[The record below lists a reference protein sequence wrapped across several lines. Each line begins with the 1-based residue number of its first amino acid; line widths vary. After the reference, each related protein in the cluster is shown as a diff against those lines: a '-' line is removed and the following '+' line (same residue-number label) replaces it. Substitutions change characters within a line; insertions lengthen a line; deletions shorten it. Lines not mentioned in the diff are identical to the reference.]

1 MKRNFYIDK
10 IKNVEDLNRLTI
22 ILNEMQEVSRI
33 KIGKNNIAFVCE
45 EPEDIKAK
53 MCEVDD
59 TLILKEEINS
69 RKRVYKAPDEKKDM
83 IFMFTNLNSIEEA
96 KEIQEVLSKYRMYE
110 NVEIDFANKLLKLT
124 TGDKVALKRLRRI
137 VDKIDP
143 NIGVEQW
150 RKPFKSQDL
159 FQEVY
164 IKKFIRIGLLLIA
177 LALGLVTRSDP
188 NSLTN
193 IAWLIA
199 LLVCSERM
207 LIAARKDIITK
218 QYLSENVVMLL
229 ACIIGWA
236 YGAFIEAIIVS
247 FVFQTGEAL
256 LVRCISYTMDKIDRL
271 IHVPQLARKETN
283 GQIEM
288 IPLEEFDIGDT
299 MLVLPDET
307 ILLGGEVMQGSSLLN
322 TYAINGSEVLQPVS
336 KGMEVESGSINIGL
350 EIRVKVLH
358 SVDRSALSKILN
370 IASLAPT
377 YQSRMDKMV
386 NFVSKCFT
394 RGLVAIAIVTILVL
408 LAIDVVGNYKYLYFG
423 AILLTVSGTFAY
435 KQASSFAVL
444 AGVSKAFSKGIV
456 IKENS
461 GLDALSLCCT
471 IIYDRFDGVEVTE
484 EELEL
489 FAKLTKLHKQL
500 IIFNDGPVVLE
511 NDQYKIYNDLSIG
524 EKIAVMEQVELA
536 GPVVYIGDT
545 YKDIVLLQKAFV
557 GISRGGLH
565 DKKVTENSDIMLT
578 NPDYQ
583 TILDIFKIS
592 RKQRRIIIENT
603 LLGIGCNIVLALMAL
618 AFVLPW
624 FMASVGY
631 LVVVFIVLFNTLR
644 ILK

>member
-33 KIGKNNIAFVCE
+33 KIGKNSIAFVCE
-45 EPEDIKAK
+45 EPEGIETK

-59 TLILKEEINS
+59 TLVLKEEINS
-69 RKRVYKAPDEKKDM
+69 RKRVYKSPVEKKDM
-83 IFMFTNLNSIEEA
+83 IFMFTNLNSDEEA
-96 KEIQEVLSKYRMYE
+96 KEIQEVLSKYGMYE
-110 NVEIDFANKLLKLT
+110 NVEIDFANKLLKLKT
-124 TGDKVALKRLRRI
+124 SDKIALKRLNRI
-137 VDKIDP
+137 VDKVNPDID
-143 NIGVEQW
+143 VEQW
-150 RKPFKSQDL
+150 KTPFKSQDL
-159 FQEVY
+159 FKEVY
-164 IKKFIRIGLLLIA
+164 IQKFIRIALLLIA
-177 LALGLVTRSDP
+177 LALGLVTRNDP
-188 NSLTN
+188 NMLTR

-199 LLVCSERM
+199 LIVCSEKM

-218 QYLSENVVMLL
+218 QFLSENVVMIV
-229 ACIIGWA
+229 ACVVGWV
-236 YGAFIEAIIVS
+236 YGAFMEALIVS
-247 FVFQTGEAL
+247 FIFQIGEAL
-256 LVRCISYTMDKIDRL
+256 LVRCIGYTMDKIDNL
-271 IHVPQLARKETN
+271 INVPQLARRETN
-283 GQIEM
+283 GNIEM
-288 IPLEEFDIGDT
+288 ISLDEFDIGDT
-299 MLVLPDET
+299 MLVLPGET
-307 ILLGGEVMQGSSLLN
+307 ILLGGKITKGTSTLN
-322 TYAINGSEVLQPVS
+322 TYAINGSEVLESV
-336 KGMEVESGSINIGL
+336 KRGNEVQSGSINMDK

-358 SVDRSALSKILN
+358 SVDRSALSKVLN

-386 NFVSKCFT
+386 NFISKCFT
-394 RGLVAIAIVTILVL
+394 RGLVAIAVVTMIVL
-408 LAIDVVGNYKYLYFG
+408 LGMNVVENYKYLYFG

-435 KQASSFAVL
+435 KQASSFAIL
-444 AGVSKAFSKGIV
+444 AGISKAFSKGIV

-511 NDQYKIYNDLSIG
+511 NDQYRIYNDLSIE
-524 EKIAVMEQVELA
+524 EKIAIMEQVELA
-536 GPVVYIGDT
+536 GPVAYIGDT
-545 YKDIVLLQKAFV
+545 YKDLALLQKAFV

-592 RKQRRIIIENT
+592 RKQRRVMIENT
-603 LLGIGCNIVLALMAL
+603 LIGIGCNVILALMAL
-618 AFVLPW
+618 SFVLPW
-624 FMASVGY
+624 FMAAIGY
-631 LVVVFIVLFNTLR
+631 LLVVFVVLFNTHR
-644 ILK
+644 ILR